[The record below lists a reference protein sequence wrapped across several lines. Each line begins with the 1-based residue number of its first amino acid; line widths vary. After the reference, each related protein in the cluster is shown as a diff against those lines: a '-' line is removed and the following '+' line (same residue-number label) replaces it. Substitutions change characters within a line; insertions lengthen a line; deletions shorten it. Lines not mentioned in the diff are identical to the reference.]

1 MDIKYVGSGE
11 AAKALVFYITDYI
24 TKSTLPAHVGLAAV
38 EYAIKRNEE
47 KFKRREDFPTEA
59 EVDKSLFT
67 KTVMAIM
74 AKQEL
79 SHQQVM
85 SYLVGGGDHYTSHT
99 FRVLQWGHFD
109 WLVSKWEKSVPIV
122 SMEDLDDFEGED
134 DEREA
139 AGDMHSEPEVVLI
152 LDGSNVVNISN
163 EIADY
168 CLRSVDEE
176 FNRLSLWEFAE
187 WTTKLTQKSE
197 DLRLEN
203 SPENSADSTVKSRR
217 KAGKRALPRGKFVSA
232 QHSQFDTHLLQLR
245 SIPQVPVLLGPT
257 LPRPDR
263 SQAEYERWCRAM
275 LVIFS
280 PWREPSDLKHPDET
294 WKDAFS

>member
-1 MDIKYVGSGE
+1 
-11 AAKALVFYITDYI
+11 
-24 TKSTLPAHVGLAAV
+24 
-38 EYAIKRNEE
+38 
-47 KFKRREDFPTEA
+47 
-59 EVDKSLFT
+59 
-67 KTVMAIM
+67 
-74 AKQEL
+74 
-79 SHQQVM
+79 
-85 SYLVGGGDHYTSHT
+85 
-99 FRVLQWGHFD
+99 
-109 WLVSKWEKSVPIV
+109 
-122 SMEDLDDFEGED
+122 MEDLDDFEGED

-139 AGDMHSEPEVVLI
+139 AEDMHSEPEVVLI

-163 EIADY
+163 DIADY

-232 QHSQFDTHLLQLR
+232 QHSQFDTHLLRLR